1 MLNNT
6 STSADK
12 ETTMRD
18 QMEETADLMRFQ
30 QSLLRLVSR
39 GTQEQALNPMRET
52 EQTKQ
57 LEVLV
62 RKVRPERI

>member
-1 MLNNT
+1 
-6 STSADK
+6 
-12 ETTMRD
+12 MREQIED
-18 QMEETADLMRFQ
+18 TAEIMRFQ

-39 GTQEQALNPMRET
+39 GTQEQALSQVRET

-62 RKVRPERI
+62 RKVRPEPR

>member
-1 MLNNT
+1 
-6 STSADK
+6 
-12 ETTMRD
+12 MRD
-18 QMEETADLMRFQ
+18 PLEETAEMMRFQ

-39 GTQEQALNPMRET
+39 GTQEQVLSQVRDT

-62 RKVRPERI
+62 RKVRPERM